1 MPQHCCS
8 LSPWGGN
15 NGAGKAQVQQNQGG
29 RRNFSQASEK
39 GGRVKPGPL
48 SKEEATIKSLRLR
61 SRKQG
66 EAALQVESIIRTG
79 RGQGGTAG
87 ADSRQSHTALV
98 LLVTLLQWMT
108 RDKSSPMSP
117 LPVLIRRGLS
127 CNSKSAQCAS
137 STTSRVRCTSGR
149 VARNIYAR
157 RVLKF

>member
-48 SKEEATIKSLRLR
+48 SKEATTKSLRLR

-87 ADSRQSHTALV
+87 ADSRQSYTALV

-108 RDKSSPMSP
+108 TDKSSPMSP

-137 STTSRVRCTSGR
+137 STTSRVRDAPAVGLR
-149 VARNIYAR
+149 GIFM
-157 RVLKF
+157 LGGF

>member
-15 NGAGKAQVQQNQGG
+15 NGAGKAQVLQNQGG

-48 SKEEATIKSLRLR
+48 SKEATTKSLRLR
-61 SRKQG
+61 SRKKG

-87 ADSRQSHTALV
+87 ADSRQSYTALV

-108 RDKSSPMSP
+108 TDKSSPMSP

-137 STTSRVRCTSGR
+137 STTSRVRDAPAVGLR
-149 VARNIYAR
+149 GIFM
-157 RVLKF
+157 LGGF